1 MRVVRGVSNVPYKSR
16 YLQYDD
22 FENTDIT
29 SVDDL
34 LTDDDDDIVACGLI
48 FPEGDEDFSDDLGDK
63 ESIEVISSVSCPKTF
78 QDLIKFNI

>member
-1 MRVVRGVSNVPYKSR
+1 MRAVRGVSNVPYKSR

-29 SVDDL
+29 SVDDI
-34 LTDDDDDIVACGLI
+34 LTDDDDIVACGLI
-48 FPEGDEDFSDDLGDK
+48 FPEDDGDFSDDLGDK

>member
-34 LTDDDDDIVACGLI
+34 LTNDDDIVACGLI

>member
-34 LTDDDDDIVACGLI
+34 LTDDDDIVACGLI
-48 FPEGDEDFSDDLGDK
+48 FPEDDEDFSDDLGDK
-63 ESIEVISSVSCPKTF
+63 ESIEVISSVSGPKTF
-78 QDLIKFNI
+78 KDLIKFNI